1 MATKTNDAERRTRRI
16 AALKRQ
22 AAAKAGDAMHA
33 WESDALPPDVQEQ
46 FWRSIV
52 DVDTA
57 PLTTPFRQLAEAGVE
72 LPDPASLDDAQ
83 VTSTLWK
90 VINALAT
97 LRVFISDTDHLSD
110 RELYAVL
117 WNSVLRE
124 ELPAQAPSLDGAWHV
139 QLLSSGSEEDT
150 RLYLK
155 YYADD
160 AWRQTWLEAF
170 PDYQLP
176 AHEDPPYDRDA
187 RLPQPY

>member
-1 MATKTNDAERRTRRI
+1 MATKTKDSEQRKRRI
-16 AALKRQ
+16 AALKQQ
-22 AAAKAGDAMHA
+22 AAEMAGGAVHA
-33 WESDALPPDVQEQ
+33 WESDTLPPDVQEQ

-52 DVDTA
+52 EVETA
-57 PLTTPFRQLAEAGVE
+57 PLTTHFRQLAEAGVE

-83 VTSTLWK
+83 VTRTLWK
-90 VINALAT
+90 VIDALAT

-124 ELPAQAPSLDGAWHV
+124 EVLAQPLSLDGAWHV
-139 QLLSSGSEEDT
+139 QLLSGGSEEDT

-160 AWRQTWLEAF
+160 AWRQAWLEAF
-170 PDYQLP
+170 PDYELP
-176 AHEDPPYDRDA
+176 AHEDPPFDRDA